1 LFLTTII
8 VQVMVFGNLFTFS
21 TVSAEITD
29 VLLRLTED
37 SKIEVRAI
45 ISKYIFKIES
55 KNGLAWNWTE
65 Y

>member
-1 LFLTTII
+1 
-8 VQVMVFGNLFTFS
+8 MVFGNLFTFS